1 MEVSR
6 FTPWKEGTGKKSPT
20 RRRQVGFTMIEL
32 LIVVAIIG
40 ILASIAIPQ
49 LLTAYR
55 KAHITRLFAE
65 IKGFQR
71 ALVQYSIDNSWFP
84 LENEFDKNTL
94 EPLVSAGYLKV
105 NSLTRHLR
113 DNEIH
118 SYKYQVGKGTGK
130 KGKKGKSKALTW
142 HCHPKLPPYDDGPY
156 KVKIEGNESGYIVEY
171 LKQDMGPSQFLA
183 LVQ

>member
-84 LENEFDKNTL
+84 LENEFNKNTL

-113 DNEIH
+113 DNEVH
-118 SYKYQVGKGTGK
+118 SYKYQVGKDK
-130 KGKKGKSKALTW
+130 DKDKSKALTW
-142 HCHPKLPPYDDGPY
+142 HCHPRLPPYDNGPY
-156 KVKIEGNESGYIVEY
+156 KVKIEGDESGYIVEY